1 LQKYDER
8 SVDKP
13 ARYQTKLSTE
23 ALFMKKF
30 VSTLLLIL
38 LIPSLVLGGQSIPDL
53 TQIPTTK
60 NTEISA
66 NNPEPQQN
74 IQLAHVTDADK
85 QALRC
90 PEEATS
96 KRLPG
101 TISVCSFRRLPL
113 GMVGFAGG
121 VLIAIHAGAD

>member
-1 LQKYDER
+1 
-8 SVDKP
+8 
-13 ARYQTKLSTE
+13 
-23 ALFMKKF
+23 MKKF

-60 NTEISA
+60 NTEIST

-96 KRLPG
+96 KKGHTWDNFWYVHFGDYRWAWWAL
-101 TISVCSFRRLPL
+101 
-113 GMVGFAGG
+113 AGG